1 LPEARRPASCS
12 LHREADVAKAA
23 PSHHNTRVRERFRAA
38 IQFSRSPGRGVPGR
52 GVPAASMGAASSLVL
67 FASIVAALMLSG
79 AGIGPA
85 AARAPS
91 PGPAQ
96 MALSKPSAAAAGV
109 TIPPR
114 PAAPP
119 AAAIVPVSSVEPVV
133 APVPTAPLSQA
144 ADPSSTVRLHVPIFE
159 YHRVKEWEGETGSA
173 HDLIVPP
180 TLFAEQM
187 DAMAA
192 AGWHTI
198 TMGELGDDLSRG
210 IQPGPKSFVVTLDD
224 GYEDGYTNA
233 FPVLR
238 QHGFV
243 ATFFVIGG
251 RIGNPNQLTVAEMQD
266 LVAAGDEIGNH
277 TLDHRDLKPMTPEMV
292 VSEIYTTQ
300 ALIATA
306 VGVWPASFCYPKGLT
321 NAAVTAI
328 VAATPGLVT
337 AVIQT
342 GSMPET
348 WANRL
353 SLPRIRVGPGAYP
366 HYLVDMADRF
376 SQ

>member
-1 LPEARRPASCS
+1 M
-12 LHREADVAKAA
+12 
-23 PSHHNTRVRERFRAA
+23 RERFRAA
-38 IQFSRSPGRGVPGR
+38 IQFSRSPGRGASGR
-52 GVPAASMGAASSLVL
+52 GVPAASVNAASSLVL
-67 FASIVAALMLSG
+67 FASIVAALTLSG
-79 AGIGPA
+79 TGTGPVEA
-85 AARAPS
+85 AHAPS
-91 PGPAQ
+91 PGPGQ
-96 MALSKPSAAAAGV
+96 IALTKPSAVAAGV
-109 TIPPR
+109 TIPPG
-114 PAAPP
+114 PVAPP
-119 AAAIVPVSSVEPVV
+119 AAAIAPVSSVEPVV
-133 APVPTAPLSQA
+133 APEPPALSEA
-144 ADPSSTVRLHVPIFE
+144 ADPSSTARLHVPIFE
-159 YHRVKEWEGETGSA
+159 YHRVKGWEGETGSA
-173 HDLIVPP
+173 RDLIVPP
-180 TLFAEQM
+180 SLFAEQM

-198 TMGELGDDLSRG
+198 TMGELGDDLRRG
-210 IQPGPKSFVVTLDD
+210 IQPPPKSFVVTLDD

-243 ATFFVIGG
+243 ATFFVIGD

-337 AVIQT
+337 AVIQA

-366 HYLVDMADRF
+366 QYLVDMADRF
-376 SQ
+376 NQ